1 MQTQDHSELLRQA
14 GEALNDVLKEGRI
27 YYQEKIKTRY
37 GSQGGSIYFVENGTV
52 YDYSNQDEAMQEEV
66 QAIDDKIDSLVP
78 EINPDTLFSMQPPF
92 TKVQFI
98 FQKNHPVVFKVMT
111 VADLL
116 EDLKH
121 HTLRNYATRL
131 KEGDEFEY
139 MESLIR
145 FEPQADEIG
154 MFIDTSLKTKNT
166 FRSLASLSDD
176 SVLDCLYATLGN
188 SLQRLYLKLEKGSL
202 TAHSEPAFPE
212 WSLPLLQQ
220 QSILLEP
227 SYQKSKDDSL
237 EAKRLRHGHYQ
248 SFGRMDEQLIYLNI
262 GGFRSIKWPE
272 DSHSHISEIMRV
284 IYTADSTV
292 LITDGMSDIY
302 LGRKD
307 HEQYN
312 GTGLEFYVEFEGHI
326 PFNTV
331 KDHFCLAL
339 MNSVSQIALKHGD
352 FKKLMENLNYV
363 TIEFNE
369 GNVELWVVKDN
380 DSNKDISTFFEGKQ
394 YKGDK
399 FGTLLGMESARV
411 PKSMVLNKEEVL
423 LVNVK
428 PFGQEWLKPSKLKSK
443 SDEVQAKTRLDM
455 METFRASGEANK
467 IPVTY
472 TKGGKSKQPEKSGI
486 VQTEIL
492 PRGLL

>member
-1 MQTQDHSELLRQA
+1 MQTQEHSELLKQA

-37 GSQGGSIYFVENGTV
+37 GSQGGNIYFVENGTI
-52 YDYSNQDEAMQEEV
+52 YDYSNQDDAMQEEV
-66 QAIDDKIDSLVP
+66 QAIDNKLDSLAR
-78 EINPDTLFSMQPPF
+78 EINPEALFRVQPPF

-98 FQKNHPVVFKVMT
+98 FQKNQPVVFKVMT

-116 EDLKH
+116 ENLKNH
-121 HTLRNYATRL
+121 MLRNYTARL

-166 FRSLASLSDD
+166 MRSMASLNND
-176 SVLDCLYATLGN
+176 SVLDCLYAALGKN
-188 SLQRLYLKLEKGSL
+188 LQQLYLKLENGIL
-202 TAHSEPAFPE
+202 VAQSEPAFPE
-212 WSLPLLQQ
+212 WKLANIQT
-220 QSILLEP
+220 QSIALEP
-227 SYQKSKDDSL
+227 AYQQSKDDFM
-237 EAKRLRHGHYQ
+237 EAQKLRHEHYHR
-248 SFGRMDEQLIYLNI
+248 FGKMDEQLIYLNV
-262 GGFRSIKWPE
+262 GGFRSINWPE
-272 DSHSHISEIMRV
+272 NSHSHISEIMRV

-292 LITDGMSDIY
+292 LITDGMSDVY
-302 LGRKD
+302 LGKKD

-312 GTGLEFYVEFEGHI
+312 GTGLEFYIEFEGHV

-339 MNSVSQIALKHGD
+339 LNSVSQIALNHGD
-352 FKKLMENLNYV
+352 FKKLMENHTYL

-380 DSNKDISTFFEGKQ
+380 GSNKDIKTFFEDKQ

-399 FGTLLGMESARV
+399 FGALMGMESAHL
-411 PKSMVLNKEEVL
+411 PKSMTLNKEDVL

-428 PFGQEWLKPSKLKSK
+428 PFGQEWLKPAKLKNK
-443 SDEVQAKTRLDM
+443 SEEVQAKTRLDM
-455 METFRASGEANK
+455 MEKFRASGEANK

-472 TKGGKSKQPEKSGI
+472 NKSGKSEHPEKPDI
-486 VQTEIL
+486 VETSIL
-492 PRGLL
+492 PRGL

>member
-1 MQTQDHSELLRQA
+1 MTQEHSELLKQA

-37 GSQGGSIYFVENGTV
+37 GSQGGSIYFVENGTL
-52 YDYSNQDEAMQEEV
+52 YDYNNQDDAMQEEV
-66 QAIDDKIDSLVP
+66 QAIDNKLDSLSR
-78 EINPDTLFSMQPPF
+78 EINPDTLFSVQPPF
-92 TKVQFI
+92 TKVQLI
-98 FQKNHPVVFKVMT
+98 FQKDQPVVFKVMT

-121 HTLRNYATRL
+121 HALRNYAAHL

-154 MFIDTSLKTKNT
+154 MFIDTSLRTKNT
-166 FRSLASLSDD
+166 MRSLGSLNDD
-176 SVLDCLYATLGN
+176 SALDCLYAALGKN
-188 SLQRLYLKLEKGSL
+188 LQQLYLKLENGIL
-202 TAHSEPAFPE
+202 TAQSEPAFPE
-212 WSLPLLQQ
+212 WSLANIQK
-220 QSILLEP
+220 QSIELEP
-227 SYQKSKDDSL
+227 AYKQSKDDFL
-237 EAKRLRHGHYQ
+237 EAQSLRHEHYHR
-248 SFGRMDEQLIYLNI
+248 FGKMDEQLIYLNV

-272 DSHSHISEIMRV
+272 NSHSHISEIMRV

-292 LITDGMSDIY
+292 LITDGLSDVY

-312 GTGLEFYVEFEGHI
+312 GTGLEFYVEFEGHV

-339 MNSVSQIALKHGD
+339 MNSVSQIALNHGD
-352 FKKLMENLNYV
+352 FKKLMENHTYL

-380 DSNKDISTFFEGKQ
+380 DSNKDIKTFFEDKQ

-399 FGTLLGMESARV
+399 FGALMGMESAHI
-411 PKSMVLNKEEVL
+411 PKSMALNKEEVL

-428 PFGQEWLKPSKLKSK
+428 PFGQEWLKPAKLKNK
-443 SDEVQAKTRLDM
+443 SEEVQAKTRLDM
-455 METFRASGEANK
+455 MEKFRASGEANK

-472 TKGGKSKQPEKSGI
+472 NKTGKSKHPDKPDI
-486 VQTEIL
+486 VETSIL
-492 PRGLL
+492 PRGL

>member
-1 MQTQDHSELLRQA
+1 MQTQEHSELLKQA
-14 GEALNDVLKEGRI
+14 GEALNAILKEGRT

-37 GSQGGSIYFVENGTV
+37 GSQGGSIYFVENGTR
-52 YDYSNQDEAMQEEV
+52 YDYSNQDEAMKEEV
-66 QAIDDKIDSLVP
+66 QAIDDKLDSLAR
-78 EINPDTLFSMQPPF
+78 EINPEALFMTQPPF

-98 FQKNHPVVFKVMT
+98 FQKHQPVVFKVMT

-121 HTLRNYATRL
+121 HLLRNYSARL

-166 FRSLASLSDD
+166 LRSLASLNDD
-176 SVLDCLYATLGN
+176 SALDCLYAALGKQ
-188 SLQRLYLKLEKGSL
+188 LQRLYLKVENGML
-202 TAHSEPAFPE
+202 TAQSEPAFAE
-212 WSLPLLQQ
+212 WNLANIQT
-220 QSILLEP
+220 QSIALEP
-227 SYQKSKDDSL
+227 AYKQSKDDFL
-237 EAKRLRHGHYQ
+237 EAQTLRHEHYR
-248 SFGRMDEQLIYLNI
+248 SFGKLDEQLIYLNV

-272 DSHSHISEIMRV
+272 NSHSHISEIMRV

-292 LITDGMSDIY
+292 LITDGMSDVY
-302 LGRKD
+302 LGKKD

-312 GTGLEFYVEFEGHI
+312 GTGLEFYVEFEGHV
-326 PFNTV
+326 PFDTV

-352 FKKLMENLNYV
+352 FKKLMENLSYV

-369 GNVELWVVKDN
+369 GNVELWVVREN
-380 DSNKDISTFFEGKQ
+380 GSNKDIKTFFEDKH

-399 FGTLLGMESARV
+399 FGTLLGMESAHI
-411 PKSMVLNKEEVL
+411 PKSMKLNKEEVL

-428 PFGQEWLKPSKLKSK
+428 PFGQEWLKPAKLKSK
-443 SDEVQAKTRLDM
+443 SDEVQVKTRLDM
-455 METFRASGEANK
+455 MEKFRASGEANK

-472 TKGGKSKQPEKSGI
+472 NKSGKSKHPDKPGI
-486 VQTEIL
+486 VETSIL
-492 PRGLL
+492 PRGL